1 MSSLQPSVPP
11 GLPADPA
18 AQACQSDM
26 GRHRCA
32 RFVPDVGVGRQ
43 QQQTCATFTSSM
55 HVLNRDKCVLSPAGY
70 EWGNQTGFGGCYFQC
85 HSGAGLRRKARTVWL
100 QKSLTW

>member
-32 RFVPDVGVGRQ
+32 RFSLMLELGG
-43 QQQTCATFTSSM
+43 SSSRP
-55 HVLNRDKCVLSPAGY
+55 VQP
-70 EWGNQTGFGGCYFQC
+70 
-85 HSGAGLRRKARTVWL
+85 
-100 QKSLTW
+100 SLALCMS